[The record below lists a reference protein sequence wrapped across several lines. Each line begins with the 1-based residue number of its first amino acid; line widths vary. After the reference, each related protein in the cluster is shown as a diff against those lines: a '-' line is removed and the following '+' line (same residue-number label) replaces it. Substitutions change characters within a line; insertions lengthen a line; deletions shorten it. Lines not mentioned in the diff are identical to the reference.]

1 MLSKIESVPAGKKY
15 WEEGNVSSP
24 HMMMFWK
31 QFWSIKCM
39 NKILHFCW
47 LMIHY
52 ALPVGYLMRGS
63 VADRSCIMCGYVCE
77 SLHHVFWECV
87 AAKKKVSNS

>member
-31 QFWSIKCM
+31 QFWS
-39 NKILHFCW
+39 L
-47 LMIHY
+47 
-52 ALPVGYLMRGS
+52 S
-63 VADRSCIMCGYVCE
+63 V
-77 SLHHVFWECV
+77 
-87 AAKKKVSNS
+87 